1 MRNQKLKRPF
11 KFTINFLLLQGCVI
25 VFVALVTCALAVGQ
39 FSEVI
44 AQHLWFSVVVISVWV
59 AVVSAGLFVLI
70 FNLRPVKNILASESN
85 AYRTLLEEFT
95 RSLSL
100 ITDFDGLLDNQI
112 RKIGILTDSER
123 LCILVASES
132 GEDYTLRTSRG
143 FTKADVDGIT
153 LQHRGDLVRWLHTNE
168 THLIPSEN
176 RGLIANLLPTERDLL
191 NRLNVT
197 GILPL
202 VTLNRL
208 VGIVFISK
216 ENALTPD
223 QIETVRWFTPQ
234 VALAIANAI
243 LYEQQRIR
251 MSSLYRAERLAITG
265 QLAAG
270 AAHEIRN
277 PLASI
282 RSTIQYLRSRLTGDS
297 ESADMMGMLVNEAD
311 RIETIVKGML
321 SFARPEEPKLEVT
334 NLAEVAT
341 QVVSLVEPTAH
352 KAKVKIETHFP
363 HQTAEILADK
373 NQLGQVF
380 LNVLLNA
387 LQAMPDGG
395 LLSIRVVARGS
406 AGMDGWQ
413 VEVSDTGSGIPDEQ
427 LESIFDPFFTTKKK
441 GTGLGLSISHSIIR
455 SHGGRIDVESAVGKG
470 TRVIVRFS

>member
-1 MRNQKLKRPF
+1 MRNQKLRQPV
-11 KFTINFLLLQGCVI
+11 KFTVNFLLLQTCVI
-25 VFVALVTCALAVGQ
+25 VFVALVTCALAIGQ
-39 FSEVI
+39 FLEVI
-44 AQHLWFSVVVISVWV
+44 AQNLWFTVVAISVWV
-59 AVVSAGLFVLI
+59 AAASAGLFVLI
-70 FNLRPVKNILASESN
+70 FKLCPAKNIIASESN
-85 AYRTLLEEFT
+85 AYRTVLEEFT

-100 ITDFDGLLDNQI
+100 ITDFDGLLNNQI
-112 RKIGILTDSER
+112 RKIGILTDSDR
-123 LCILVASES
+123 LCILVASER
-132 GEDYTLRTSRG
+132 GEDYTLQTSRG
-143 FTKADVDGIT
+143 YTKADVDGIA

-176 RGLIANLLPTERDLL
+176 PGLIANFLPTERDLL

-208 VGIVFISK
+208 VGIVFISR
-216 ENALTPD
+216 ESALTPD
-223 QIETVRWFTPQ
+223 QIETVHWFTPQ

-243 LYEQQRIR
+243 LYKQQRLK

-282 RSTIQYLRSRLTGDS
+282 RSTIQYLRGRLTGDS
-297 ESADMMGMLVNEAD
+297 ESADMMGMLVKEAD

-321 SFARPEEPKLEVT
+321 SFARPDEPKLAVT
-334 NLAEVAT
+334 NLADVAT
-341 QVVSLVEPTAH
+341 QVVSLLQPTAH

-363 HQTAEILADK
+363 RQDAEILADK

-380 LNVLLNA
+380 LNLLLNA
-387 LQAMPDGG
+387 VQAMPDGG

-406 AGMDGWQ
+406 AGVDGWQ
-413 VEVSDTGSGIPDEQ
+413 VEIVDTGSGIPDEQ
-427 LESIFDPFFTTKKK
+427 LESIFDPFYTTRKK

-470 TRVIVRFS
+470 TRVIVRF